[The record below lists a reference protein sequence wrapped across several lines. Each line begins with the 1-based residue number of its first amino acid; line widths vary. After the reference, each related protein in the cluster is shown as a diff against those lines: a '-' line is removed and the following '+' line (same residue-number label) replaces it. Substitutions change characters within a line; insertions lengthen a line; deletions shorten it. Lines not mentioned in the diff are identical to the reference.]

1 MDDRPRFA
9 QENKCENPEEMQEE
23 FIVSGQWS
31 VTKRRNNG
39 KLTALLDAAA
49 VLLVRFRR
57 NNEEE

>member
-1 MDDRPRFA
+1 
-9 QENKCENPEEMQEE
+9 MQEE

-31 VTKRRNNG
+31 VTKRRKNG

-57 NNEEE
+57 KNEEE